1 MRLCG
6 EIRFLFKRMSK
17 EKKIERRGF
26 FLQGLNFLADK
37 VSEGMGEAPERVRSA
52 LIRPPGAVDEE
63 AFLSL
68 CTKCDDCIKAC
79 PHGSIKKAGGA
90 WGQRIKGT
98 PVIIPAKGPCR
109 LCEDFP
115 CIKACAAKA
124 LIPVKDM
131 NEVRM
136 GTARI
141 NKDLCFAWSGSSGV
155 CLFCYLKCPLRGTAI
170 IVDDSK
176 PVVIEEKCAG
186 CGVCENACMATNNPP
201 AIKVARRTQQK

>member
-1 MRLCG
+1 MR
-6 EIRFLFKRMSK
+6 MPN

-26 FLQGLNFLADK
+26 FLEGFNFFASK
-37 VSEGMGEAPERVRSA
+37 VAEGAGEAAERGRKKDA
-52 LIRPPGAVDEE
+52 PIRPPGAVDEE

-68 CTKCDDCIKAC
+68 CTKCDNCLKAC

-90 WGQRIKGT
+90 WGHSIKGT
-98 PVIIPAKGPCR
+98 PVIVPSLGPCR
-109 LCEDFP
+109 LCADFP
-115 CIKACAAKA
+115 CIKACAATA
-124 LIPVKDM
+124 LLPVTDI

-141 NKDLCFAWSGSSGV
+141 NKSLCFAWSSSSGV

-176 PVVIEEKCAG
+176 PAVIEEKCVG

-201 AIKVARRTQQK
+201 AIKVERRPHSS